1 MTMDELIIGSHRVG
15 RGHRCYF
22 IAEVGVNHNGSLDL
36 ARQLVDAAV
45 EAGANA
51 VKFQAFDPE
60 KLVTSDA
67 PQAEYQSRNMGTKK
81 SQKEMLDSLALTAGQ
96 FLDLRDYCRGRKI
109 DFLCTPFDDENARL
123 IVDLGCNAIK
133 IGSGDLSNHLF
144 LVRLARLGLPLI
156 LSTGMS
162 DDNEVRDAVAAIRS
176 EGNAGLIL
184 LQCVSNYPAPP
195 ESMNLRA
202 MRSMEDAFHLP
213 TGLSDHTL
221 DDVVALA
228 AVALGAAVI
237 EKHLTL
243 DRNMPG
249 PDHAASLEPGEFKA
263 MIQRA
268 RVVEAALG
276 NGLKRPAAGEDH
288 VAKVARRSLAAAMD
302 IPVGTEMAE
311 EHLTA
316 LRPAG
321 GIPPSDWRNLV
332 GRRTLV
338 FIPKGVQFQEG
349 MLS

>member
-1 MTMDELIIGSHRVG
+1 MNDLIIGSHRVG
-15 RGHRCYF
+15 RGQPCYF
-22 IAEVGVNHNGSLDL
+22 IAEIGVNHNGSMDL
-36 ARQLVDAAV
+36 ACQLVDAAV

-51 VKFQAFDPE
+51 VKFQAFDSD
-60 KLVTSDA
+60 KLVTNDA
-67 PQAEYQSRNMGTKK
+67 PQAEYQSRNMGAKK
-81 SQKEMLDSLALTAGQ
+81 SQKEMLDSLALSPEE
-96 FLDLRDYCRGRKI
+96 FRDLKDYCKIRKI
-109 DFLCTPFDDENARL
+109 DFLCTPFDEENARL

-162 DDNEVRDAVAAIRS
+162 NENEVREAVAAIRS
-176 EGNAGLIL
+176 SGNAGLIL
-184 LQCVSNYPAPP
+184 LQCVSNYPASP
-195 ESMNLRA
+195 ETMNLRA
-202 MRSMEDAFHLP
+202 MQSMEDAFHLP
-213 TGLSDHTL
+213 AGLSDHTL

-228 AVALGAAVI
+228 AVALGASVI

-243 DRNMPG
+243 DRNMQG
-249 PDHAASLEPGEFKA
+249 PDHAASLEPSEFA
-263 MIQRA
+263 TMIQKA
-268 RVVEAALG
+268 RIVEAALG
-276 NGLKRPAAGEDH
+276 SGRKIPVSGEDR
-288 VAKVARRSLAAAMD
+288 VAMVARRSLAAAVD
-302 IPVGTEMAE
+302 IPPDTEIAE

-332 GRRTLV
+332 GRRVRV